1 MDNLDDTVPPGCS
14 KDLTTEQT
22 VGDDDFTLLF
32 ELRDLAPE
40 IEAEL
45 NFAEKLMKN
54 KSTEQKTRENV
65 NRFKTFLAENGYSQE
80 IENMPSYFL
89 DHYLRHFY
97 SSLKK
102 SDGTLYAPSTLLCIR
117 SAINRHLSNFRP
129 VNICTDSEFKRSNVM
144 LKIMV
149 GKFMNAGGRIQR
161 YNPIEE
167 KDMKTLSEY
176 FDRNN
181 PVSLQDEIIFNI
193 IYYFG
198 QRGRERI
205 RQLEKDDFVVGLSS
219 DGCKYVDIKTGAPSK
234 NVKLLLKRKT
244 YSDVKQSK
252 MFENKENPQICPVKA
267 FEDYIEKNIKLSHPL
282 PKAAR
287 KV

>member
-1 MDNLDDTVPPGCS
+1 MDDWTFLINFANIPGGLISGKSASEVEEIAKKSIERMDNPNDIFPP
-14 KDLTTEQT
+14 
-22 VGDDDFTLLF
+22 VGDDDISLLF
-32 ELRDLAPE
+32 ELKDLAPE

-45 NFAEKLMKN
+45 NIAEELMKN
-54 KSTEQKTRENV
+54 KSTEHKTRENV
-65 NRFKTFLAENGYSQE
+65 TRFKTFLAENGYSQE

-89 DHYLRHFY
+89 DQYLRHFY

-167 KDMKTLSEY
+167 KDMKTLSKY

-193 IYYFG
+193 VYYFG

-205 RQLEKDDFVVGLSS
+205 CQLEKDDFVVSLSS
-219 DGCKYVDIKTGAPSK
+219 DGYKYVDIKTGAPSK
-234 NVKLLLKRKT
+234 NVKPSLKRKT
-244 YSDVKQSK
+244 Y
-252 MFENKENPQICPVKA
+252 N
-267 FEDYIEKNIKLSHPL
+267 
-282 PKAAR
+282 
-287 KV
+287 